1 MCLRIRESRYGK
13 GRWLTADIHG
23 CKVLIKKIT
32 SPFHKRVVKGACV
45 IDSFY
50 SLYGF
55 CSFYSL
61 YSF

>member
-1 MCLRIRESRYGK
+1 M
-13 GRWLTADIHG
+13 
-23 CKVLIKKIT
+23 IKKLT

-55 CSFYSL
+55 YSSYSL
-61 YSF
+61 YSSYSCYSL